1 MPIAAE
7 RSSGASLVDLIDRI
21 LDKGLVI
28 NADITVSLAGVE
40 LIGIKIR
47 AAVASFETAA
57 RFGLEFPSGT
67 LTPSDAWKQAQV
79 PKEGCPQCRKQV
91 PTAELLNQGCP
102 WCGWRSPQTQPIKPE
117 DTRPMISATPAQPV
131 WVHGSGA
138 GFPQSSPPSGY
149 SGVNR
154 RPDGDAGPLRKVATP

>member
-1 MPIAAE
+1 MPLGAE

-40 LIGIKIR
+40 LLGIKIR

-67 LTPSDAWKQAQV
+67 LAASDAWKRAQV
-79 PKEGCPQCRKQV
+79 PKEECPQCRKQV
-91 PTAELLNQGCP
+91 PAAELLRQGCP
-102 WCGWRSPQTQPIKPE
+102 WCGWKSPQSIEPE
-117 DTRPMISATPAQPV
+117 NTRPVLPAVPTQPV
-131 WVHGSGA
+131 WVHDSGTRFPQPSQPLGNSGA
-138 GFPQSSPPSGY
+138 
-149 SGVNR
+149 NR
-154 RPDGDAGPLRKVATP
+154 RSGGDASPLRKVATP